1 MRALIQRVSS
11 ATVRVAGDEV
21 AAIGRGILLLLG
33 IARSDTPAQVDK
45 LVDRVLS
52 YRIFPDVDGR
62 MNLNVREIGGGVLV
76 VSQFTLVADTSRGLR
91 PSFTPAAAPAAAEA
105 LYDAFLK
112 ALANRHQPV
121 ASGQFGADM
130 QVSLCNDGPVT
141 FLLEVPP
148 FEAVSAAVAGSSAG
162 RPPVR

>member
-11 ATVRVAGDEV
+11 ASVSVDGNEV

-33 IARSDTPAQVDK
+33 IARSDTPAEVGK
-45 LVDRVLS
+45 LVDRVLN
-52 YRIFPDVDGR
+52 YRIFPDAGGR

-105 LYDAFLK
+105 LYDAFLT
-112 ALANRHQPV
+112 ALASRHQPV
-121 ASGQFGADM
+121 ASGRFGADM

-148 FEAVSAAVAGSSAG
+148 SEAASAG
-162 RPPVR
+162 QCRQLSG

>member
-11 ATVRVAGDEV
+11 AAVSVAGNEV
-21 AAIGRGILLLLG
+21 AAIGRGMLVLLG
-33 IARSDTPAQVDK
+33 IARSDTPAEAGK

-76 VSQFTLVADTSRGLR
+76 VPQFTLVADTSKGLR
-91 PSFTPAAAPAAAEA
+91 PSFTPAAVPAAAET
-105 LYDAFLK
+105 LCEAFLA
-112 ALANRHQPV
+112 ALVSRHQPV
-121 ASGQFGADM
+121 ASGRFGADM

-141 FLLEVPP
+141 FLLEVLP
-148 FEAVSAAVAGSSAG
+148 AQAD
-162 RPPVR
+162 